1 MRLFAPIFKL
11 IVIMFVLVGAQSC
24 VSVQPYQMMHL
35 NNSDMNLSGSNLDE
49 FNTNFQSYR
58 EGAVGGNEGNRGNGC
73 GCN

>member
-1 MRLFAPIFKL
+1 MNLFAPLYKL
-11 IVIMFVLVGAQSC
+11 ILILLVLITVPGC
-24 VSVQPYQMMHL
+24 VSVQPYQMIYL